1 MNVNQKPDKGQILE
15 TFALSNQKCGK
26 NLEVPNRCPIK
37 IYKFYQEKRPSD
49 FCNPDDPFYLATHTQ
64 QCAMTHKDQ
73 WFKRQPIGVN
83 KLGSIMKR
91 MTTSAGIVGEKK
103 LTNHSA
109 RKHLVQKLS
118 ENNVPANQI
127 MQITG
132 HKNIQSINN
141 YSSLNEIQHR
151 NNSSIL
157 SNPTALQC
165 SSGSAT
171 FQFTQNNT
179 AFRNTLNNTGATSTT
194 INVTGGVQNLINGN
208 ILGGKII
215 VNIQNEPNS
224 ASKKRPRVIFDSDSD
239 E

>member
-1 MNVNQKPDKGQILE
+1 
-15 TFALSNQKCGK
+15 
-26 NLEVPNRCPIK
+26 
-37 IYKFYQEKRPSD
+37 
-49 FCNPDDPFYLATHTQ
+49 
-64 QCAMTHKDQ
+64 MTHKDQ

-151 NNSSIL
+151 NISSIL
-157 SNPTALQC
+157 SNPTAPQC

-194 INVTGGVQNLINGN
+194 INVTRGVQNLVNGN